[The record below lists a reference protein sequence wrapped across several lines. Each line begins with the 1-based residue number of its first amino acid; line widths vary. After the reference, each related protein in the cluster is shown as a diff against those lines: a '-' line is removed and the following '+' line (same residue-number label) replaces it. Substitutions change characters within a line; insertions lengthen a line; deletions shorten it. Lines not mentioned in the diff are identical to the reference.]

1 MKRAEYLSFCSR
13 MTTFRFGARSG
24 DAVATIAYGPADPGL
39 GDRVGDT
46 FAVRGAGAGTEILSA
61 SRNLTTIILFNTT
74 DGVTFTPTII
84 DTTPQPAGLAGL
96 GLAWGA
102 GDTFWTKSSGYQFR
116 HIIFDLTAGTNGLL
130 QTFTTGQLTDV
141 ALGVDPTNNLI
152 ASLVPNSAG
161 GVGPRALPSH
171 LDLYDR

>member
-1 MKRAEYLSFCSR
+1 MSAVG
-13 MTTFRFGARSG
+13 TAGTFPINLGGVADDGAIYVANLDTAGTQYEIYRWAN
-24 DAVATIAYGPADPGL
+24 DNAATVATIAYGPADPGL

-74 DGVTFTPTII
+74 DGVTFNPTII

-102 GDTFWTKSSGYQFR
+102 GATFWTKSKIGRASCSGR
-116 HIIFDLTAGTNGLL
+116 AEI
-130 QTFTTGQLTDV
+130 
-141 ALGVDPTNNLI
+141 
-152 ASLVPNSAG
+152 S
-161 GVGPRALPSH
+161 VGA
-171 LDLYDR
+171 